1 MIVKHKMITNHILH
15 NINGLQIAEIKVNDT
30 LINSAQQ
37 FLDITMN
44 LPVDRIVIHKESLDE
59 VFFDLRSGLA
69 GEILQKAV
77 NYRIQL
83 GIVGDYSAY
92 ESRSLRDFIYESN
105 KSNKIVFVNTLDE
118 ALNRLSI

>member
-1 MIVKHKMITNHILH
+1 MNHILH

-30 LINSAQQ
+30 PINSAQQ

-44 LPVDRIVIHKESLDE
+44 LPADRIVIHKESLDE
-59 VFFDLRSGLA
+59 AFFDLRSGLA

-83 GIVGDYSAY
+83 GIVGDYSGY
-92 ESRSLRDFIYESN
+92 ESKSLRDFIYESN
-105 KSNKIVFVNTLDE
+105 KSNKIVFVSTLDE
-118 ALNRLSI
+118 ALNRLSV